1 MSPASLTETL
11 RIDWRPRISFAA
23 LLDDAPLALSISRS
37 APFLVRLGYST
48 SDRSHN
54 ILCGTRQTGHG
65 YVDLAP
71 RIDVARVLGMTAV
84 SGK

>member
-1 MSPASLTETL
+1 MSPASLTETF

-23 LLDDAPLALSISRS
+23 FLDDAPLALSTSRS

-48 SDRSHN
+48 SDKSHN
-54 ILCGTRQTGHG
+54 MLCGMRQIGHG

-71 RIDVARVLGMTAV
+71 RIDVARVLGMMSV
-84 SGK
+84 SGR